1 MKRNFQGQAFAL
13 LVTAGIIFGNTSC
26 SKTEQKNTETAVEN
40 SGTEAKQGS
49 EEAYTNFKNWV
60 NDADRDTAYVFDNKK
75 DWNKEISDR
84 ETAYNERVTA
94 VDKYSTEYDEA
105 RRAEIE
111 EMKTRYNTNWE
122 TRKQTYTNYS
132 KGVTWR
138 PEYLTIPAGA
148 TDLSSLNATN
158 IRAAYENF
166 VKKVEA
172 NKKSYTNDDWKIVDM
187 YWEELDTRKNAI
199 QNELSSK
206 DKMEVAKAKTKYQA
220 MKAAS
225 KTGNTAEKVGT
236 DVKDATKAGAEKVGN
251 TAKKVGTD
259 VKEET
264 QEGSSKVG
272 NAAKKAGGA
281 IKDTYKKA
289 EDKVDGTKDKK

>member
-1 MKRNFQGQAFAL
+1 MKRNLQGQAFAL
-13 LVTAGIIFGNTSC
+13 LVTAGMIFGNTGC
-26 SKTEQKNTETAVEN
+26 TKTEQKNTETAVEN
-40 SGTEAKQGS
+40 AGAEAKQES

-60 NDADRDTAYVFDNKK
+60 EEADRDTVYVFDNKK
-75 DWNKEISDR
+75 DWNKEITDR
-84 ETAYNERVTA
+84 ETTYNERVA
-94 VDKYSTEYDEA
+94 AIDKYSTDYDET

-111 EMKTRYNTNWE
+111 EMKTRYNANWK

-138 PEYLTIPAGA
+138 PEYLSVPAGA
-148 TDLSSLNATN
+148 TDLSSLNVTN

-172 NKKSYTNDDWKIVDM
+172 NKSTYTNDDWKIVDM
-187 YWEELDTRKNAI
+187 YWEELDARKNAI

-206 DKMEVAKAKTKYQA
+206 DKAEIAKAKTKYQA

-236 DVKDATKAGAEKVGN
+236 DVKEGVKTGVDKTEEA
-251 TAKKVGTD
+251 AK
-259 VKEET
+259 
-264 QEGSSKVG
+264 EGSSKVG

-289 EDKVDGTKDKK
+289 EDKVDGSKDRK